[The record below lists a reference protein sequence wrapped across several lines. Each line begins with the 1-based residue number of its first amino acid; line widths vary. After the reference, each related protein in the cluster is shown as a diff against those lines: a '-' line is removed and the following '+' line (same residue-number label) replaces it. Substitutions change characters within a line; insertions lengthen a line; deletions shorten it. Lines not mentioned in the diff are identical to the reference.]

1 MHLAQAL
8 TLLPEAKR
16 THWRLGNLLCLTV
29 GLYLPRSFL
38 RHQTITEPLP
48 QIEQVLAIIIGSIA
62 NHGFDIP
69 NFQFVIMDYRTQS
82 FLNQL
87 SVIE

>member
-16 THWRLGNLLCLTV
+16 SHWRLGNLLCLTV

-48 QIEQVLAIIIGSIA
+48 QIEQVWDIIFA
-62 NHGFDIP
+62 NFSAKGGP
-69 NFQFVIMDYRTQS
+69 AVGW
-82 FLNQL
+82 
-87 SVIE
+87 